1 MPAAIQHWGP
11 ALLALAMGMS
21 MAGCRD
27 EQAGPRPRAS
37 ASASSASSA
46 SGRVLD
52 APPDDL
58 TYRSGGTWAGGAILY
73 LGSRVSPAKPGPG
86 ERVILAHYFQAV
98 KPPPR
103 GFRFFVHFVDAA
115 TGQMVFNA
123 DHEIQGGALPLESWQ
138 VGKVIEDVHSVR
150 MPTAGSYSF
159 RVLLGFW
166 VDDRRLEV
174 DAISAQAGENRML
187 GPVLESPTLAVPEYR
202 AKRSAR
208 PPVIDGL
215 LDDEV
220 WKQATPVELV
230 RSLDGGKASLKTV
243 VRLAYDDQNLY
254 VSFDCED
261 PDVWGTLL
269 RRDDPIYNEEA
280 VEVFIDAD
288 ADGKTYNE
296 IEVSPNNTVF
306 DAYFPARRQG
316 MDTSWD
322 SGMTSAVKVRGTLN
336 DPSDRDDGW
345 SVEMQIPIAR
355 LAKVPHV
362 PPRKG
367 DRWRFNLYRLEHI
380 GRSAVEGYAFSP
392 PLVGDFHHLPRF
404 GWLVFD

>member
-1 MPAAIQHWGP
+1 MPP
-11 ALLALAMGMS
+11 
-21 MAGCRD
+21 
-27 EQAGPRPRAS
+27 
-37 ASASSASSA
+37 
-46 SGRVLD
+46 
-52 APPDDL
+52 
-58 TYRSGGTWAGGAILY
+58 AGG
-73 LGSRVSPAKPGPG
+73 
-86 ERVILAHYFQAV
+86 
-98 KPPPR
+98 
-103 GFRFFVHFVDAA
+103 
-115 TGQMVFNA
+115 
-123 DHEIQGGALPLESWQ
+123 
-138 VGKVIEDVHSVR
+138 
-150 MPTAGSYSF
+150 YSF

-166 VDDRRLEV
+166 LGDRRLEV
-174 DAISAQAGENRML
+174 DANSAQAGENRML
-187 GPVLESPTLAVPEYR
+187 GPILESPSLAVPEYR

-230 RSLDGGKASLKTV
+230 RSLDGGKPSLRTV
-243 VRLAYDDQNLY
+243 ARLAYDDQNLY

-261 PDVWGTLL
+261 SDVWGTLL

-336 DPSDRDDGW
+336 NPSDRDDGW

-355 LAKVPHV
+355 LANVPHV

-380 GRSAVEGYAFSP
+380 DRRAVEGSAFSP

>member
-1 MPAAIQHWGP
+1 MLAANQHWGP
-11 ALLALAMGMS
+11 ALLALAVTMS
-21 MAGCRD
+21 LAGCRD

-37 ASASSASSA
+37 ARSSSA

-52 APPDDL
+52 VIPDDL
-58 TYRSGGTWAGGAILY
+58 TYRSGGSWAGGAILY

-86 ERVILAHYFQAV
+86 EQVTLAHYFQAV
-98 KPPPR
+98 KPTPH
-103 GFRFFVHFVDAA
+103 GFRFFVHVVDAT
-115 TGQMVFNA
+115 TGAMVFNA
-123 DHEIQGGALPLESWQ
+123 DHEIQGGALPLESWPI
-138 VGKVIEDVHSVR
+138 GRVIEDVHSVR
-150 MPTAGSYSF
+150 MPPRGGSV

-166 VDDRRLEV
+166 LGDRRLEV
-174 DAISAQAGENRML
+174 DGPSAQAGGNRMA
-187 GPVLESPTLAVPEYR
+187 GPLLDSPTETIPEYH
-202 AKRSAR
+202 AKRASK

-220 WKQATPVELV
+220 WKLATPVELV
-230 RSLDGGKASLKTV
+230 RSLDGGKPSLRTLA
-243 VRLAYDDQNLY
+243 RLAYDDQNLY
-254 VSFDCED
+254 LSFDCED

-269 RRDDPIYNEEA
+269 QRDDPIYNEEV

-306 DAYFPARRQG
+306 DAYFPTRRQG
-316 MDTSWD
+316 MDTGWD

-355 LAKVPHV
+355 LAKVPHL
-362 PPRKG
+362 PPRRG

-380 GRSAVEGYAFSP
+380 GRRAVEGYAFSP